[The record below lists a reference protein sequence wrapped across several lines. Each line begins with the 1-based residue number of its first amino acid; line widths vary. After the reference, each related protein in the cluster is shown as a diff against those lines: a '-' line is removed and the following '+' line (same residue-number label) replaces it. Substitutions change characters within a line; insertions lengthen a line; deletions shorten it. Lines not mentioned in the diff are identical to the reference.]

1 MKKIVCLLLSVTFL
15 LCLSGCK
22 EKGAELST
30 YDISVTL
37 NEDMTLDCA
46 MTYTF
51 TPKKS
56 IESVYFSLY
65 PNAFSENAEI
75 SPVYKSDELYA
86 YPNGKSYGKVEIL
99 KVKSA
104 GKDLPFEVSGVN
116 LGTLKVGFEQPIN
129 EGVKTSVF
137 IEFKVTLANVKHR
150 TGYGENTVNLSNF
163 HPIACVLEQNG
174 YYENVY
180 YPNGDPFYSDV
191 SNYKVRLAVPS
202 SYVVASSLS
211 PIKTEWSGG
220 QTTYEYSRELVRDI
234 AFILSKDFN
243 VLEKSQN
250 GVSVKYYYFSD
261 KNPQKTLS
269 TAVNSLFYFSD
280 KYEKYPYK
288 EYVVCEGDFLYGGME
303 YPCLSLISAEVTD
316 DYRDYVV
323 AHETAH
329 QWFYGLV
336 GVNQSEIGYLDEG
349 LTELSTAL
357 YLSNFGGD
365 AYETYI
371 DKAKKS
377 YLNIRESLIYFGN
390 TLPPVMDRN
399 LKDFSTAS
407 EYVMIAYNRSEIMF
421 DDIKRELGD
430 EKFFKFVKKFI
441 KDNAYKN
448 VTAKDFEKALLKK
461 SKSAV
466 KIFKEYVSGEKM
478 IKIADI

>member
-37 NEDMTLDCA
+37 NEDMTLDCT

-51 TPKKS
+51 TPQKS

-243 VLEKSQN
+243 VLEKSQD

-261 KNPQKTLS
+261 KNPQNTLS

-280 KYEKYPYK
+280 KYGKYPNK
-288 EYVVCEGDFLYGGME
+288 DYVVCEGDFLYGGME

-329 QWFYGLV
+329 QWFHGIV
-336 GVNQSEIGYLDEG
+336 GFNESEIGFLDEG
-349 LTELSTAL
+349 LAEFSTAYFMGKYKL
-357 YLSNFGGD
+357 ENREYIDYINDAKNSYLSIKSS
-365 AYETYI
+365 I
-371 DKAKKS
+371 DKVYGEK
-377 YLNIRESLIYFGN
+377 
-390 TLPPVMDRN
+390 PPIMKRN
-399 LKDFSTAS
+399 LKQFRTNA
-407 EYVMIAYNRSEIMF
+407 EYVMISYNRSEVMI
-421 DDIKRELGD
+421 DSLYNYLG
-430 EKFFKFVKKFI
+430 EKKFFKTVKKFV
-441 KDNAYKN
+441 K
-448 VTAKDFEKALLKK
+448 EKAFKNANEEDFI
-461 SKSAV
+461 SAV
-466 KIFKEYVSGEKM
+466 EKKKRGAGNLLRSFIRGERE
-478 IKIADI
+478 ISL

>member
-1 MKKIVCLLLSVTFL
+1 MKKIVCLLLSVTFI

-37 NEDMTLDCA
+37 NEDMTLDCT

-51 TPKKS
+51 TPLTS
-56 IESVYFSLY
+56 IESGYFSLY
-65 PNAFSENAEI
+65 PIAFSENAEI

-220 QTTYEYSRELVRDI
+220 QTTYEYSRELVRVI
-234 AFILSKDFN
+234 AFILS
-243 VLEKSQN
+243 
-250 GVSVKYYYFSD
+250 
-261 KNPQKTLS
+261 
-269 TAVNSLFYFSD
+269 
-280 KYEKYPYK
+280 
-288 EYVVCEGDFLYGGME
+288 
-303 YPCLSLISAEVTD
+303 
-316 DYRDYVV
+316 
-323 AHETAH
+323 
-329 QWFYGLV
+329 
-336 GVNQSEIGYLDEG
+336 
-349 LTELSTAL
+349 
-357 YLSNFGGD
+357 
-365 AYETYI
+365 
-371 DKAKKS
+371 
-377 YLNIRESLIYFGN
+377 
-390 TLPPVMDRN
+390 
-399 LKDFSTAS
+399 
-407 EYVMIAYNRSEIMF
+407 
-421 DDIKRELGD
+421 
-430 EKFFKFVKKFI
+430 
-441 KDNAYKN
+441 
-448 VTAKDFEKALLKK
+448 
-461 SKSAV
+461 
-466 KIFKEYVSGEKM
+466 
-478 IKIADI
+478 